1 MLIKDIYRFYLPN
14 KKRNSKII
22 DMKNALSNQEPKG
35 TQDWFPEEFSV
46 RRYIFDTWRKVCLRY
61 GFEEYLTPL
70 VESAEIY
77 RAKSGEDI
85 GGKELVTFQ
94 DLGGRELSIRPE
106 MTPSV
111 VRMLTK
117 NYASLPKPIK
127 YFSIANFMRN
137 EKPQR
142 GRNREFWQ
150 LNCDIFGSES
160 LLADLEVLQL
170 AIDLVLE
177 FDPPQGSF
185 TVAINNRKLIEAVL
199 DLSGTNEL
207 SYETKIAVIRVLDKW
222 NKLEK
227 PELVRRLKEIGLENE
242 AVEILIKFMESSSLA
257 EITQELP
264 VLKTNVGLL
273 EIARI
278 LERLDDLGY
287 GDLIEFRPSVIRGF
301 DYYDGMVFEVL
312 DNNPENNR
320 AMFGG
325 GRYNGLAEIFG
336 EKNFP
341 AVGFAPGDE
350 TFKLF
355 LESWGLL
362 DNIKLSLE
370 EKYYLPL
377 LDANLET
384 AVIKLA
390 KEWRS
395 RGFNVLTGLE
405 EQKVGKA
412 LDFANK
418 KQINKVII
426 VGEEEIDK
434 GEYKIKDMATGEEKR
449 RKF

>member
-1 MLIKDIYRFYLPN
+1 M
-14 KKRNSKII
+14 KK
-22 DMKNALSNQEPKG
+22 ALSNQEPKG
-35 TQDWFPEEFSV
+35 TQDWLPEEFLL
-46 RRYIFDTWRKVCLRY
+46 RKYIFDTWRRVCLRY

-77 RAKSGEDI
+77 RAKSGEDV
-85 GGKELVTFQ
+85 GGKELVTFT

-117 NYASLPKPIK
+117 NYASSSKPIK
-127 YFSIANFMRN
+127 YFSIANVMRN

-160 LLADLEVLQL
+160 FLADLEILQMAL
-170 AIDLVLE
+170 DLVLE
-177 FDPPQGSF
+177 FDPPQNSF
-185 TVAINNRKLIEAVL
+185 TLAINNRQLINAVL
-199 DLSGTNEL
+199 DLSGAGVLEK
-207 SYETKIAVIRVLDKW
+207 ETKMQVLRILDKW
-222 NKLEK
+222 LKLEK
-227 PELVRRLKEIGLENE
+227 TEIRDRLRLVGLNDESI
-242 AVEILIKFMESSSLA
+242 EILELFMNSTSLE
-257 EITQELP
+257 EISQELP
-264 VLKTNVGLL
+264 VLKTNPGFID
-273 EIARI
+273 IAKMI
-278 LERLDDLGY
+278 ESLDDLGY
-287 GDLIEFRPSVIRGF
+287 GDLVEFRPTIIRGL
-301 DYYDGMVFEVL
+301 DYYDGLVFEVF
-312 DNNPENNR
+312 DNSPENNR

-336 EKNFP
+336 VENFP

-355 LESWGLL
+355 LESWNLL
-362 DNIKLSLE
+362 TKFDLPVE

-377 LDANLET
+377 LDINLQT
-384 AVIKLA
+384 AVNRLA

-405 EQKVGKA
+405 EQKIAKA

-418 KQINKVII
+418 KKINKVII
-426 VGEEEIDK
+426 IGSEELAK
-434 GEYKIKDMATGEEKR
+434 GEYKIKDMISGEEKS
-449 RKF
+449 RKI